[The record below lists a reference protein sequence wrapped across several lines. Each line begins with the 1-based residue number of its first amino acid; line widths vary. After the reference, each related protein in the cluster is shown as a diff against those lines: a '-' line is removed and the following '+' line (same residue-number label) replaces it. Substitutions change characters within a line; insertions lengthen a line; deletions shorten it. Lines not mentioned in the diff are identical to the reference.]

1 MSGETDTVETKLS
14 YVTRI
19 VGAVRRLLRLERPDW
34 RESIEDALEEGLRNY
49 LSGFLERTS
58 DLGARIARDF
68 LVSEATA

>member
-34 RESIEDALEEGLRNY
+34 RESIEDALEGA
-49 LSGFLERTS
+49 SERAS
-58 DLGARIARDF
+58 DLVTEEQHMMRNLLGF
-68 LVSEATA
+68 VTFGLPM